1 MISGGRKGAA
11 LPLLKIMY
19 FWELQCTIFSP
30 FSVKVYTYIRFWGL
44 QGGSVPLPIGKL
56 VFPSYLRI
64 ISGPLLFGLNLQKYI
79 ISGGSLWP
87 PEIYNFWWSQG
98 AAVLFI
104 RECVFLALGNH
115 YLRKLSCKLNT
126 HNFRSFWSKFTEIYN
141 FWWLRGGSPSFH
153 KRMCIS
159 GEP

>member
-1 MISGGRKGAA
+1 MISGGRKGAV
-11 LPLLKIMY
+11 LLLLKRMY
-19 FWELQCTIFSP
+19 FWELKCTIFSP

-44 QGGSVPLPIGKL
+44 QGGSVPLSIGKL

-64 ISGPLLFGLNLQKYI
+64 IFRPSFGLNLQKYI

-104 RECVFLALGNH
+104 RECVFLVLGNH
-115 YLRKLSCKLNT
+115 YLRKLSCKVNT
-126 HNFRSFWSKFTEIYN
+126 YNFRSF
-141 FWWLRGGSPSFH
+141 LV
-153 KRMCIS
+153 
-159 GEP
+159 